1 MAINITLTLTAGLGA
16 DLGPNFNL
24 TANVGSV
31 TPSTATKTE
40 LTTGINVSVDDAATQ
55 VTITSTGTCT
65 NALTLNIS
73 GIPTTTTTT
82 TTTTEAPTTT
92 TTTTTTE
99 APTTTTTTTV
109 APTCSSFTL
118 TDEPANVSGLEVRYR
133 KCSTG
138 DVVTESVNAQL
149 STDNGNGTFTYI
161 ICVDQISS
169 YSTPVCVESGI
180 EVSCP
185 VGWSMGA
192 PCGGGGGTT
201 TTTTAAPTTTTAA
214 PAGTFTVKNTS
225 GSGVISDVY
234 GPGGIYFYITTAG
247 SFPISNGQQ
256 VDATGASRTGDDI
269 IVEISSYSS
278 TSCLSLYINGG
289 LSGQLQVDANGTYTF
304 TNKTF
309 TSSDV
314 VLIEYV
320 SGVCA

>member
-138 DVVTESVNAQL
+138 DVVTESVDAQL

-201 TTTTAAPTTTTAA
+201 TTTTTTTTTGA
-214 PAGTFTVKNTS
+214 PGSFTVKNTS
-225 GSGVISDVY
+225 GSGQIDDVV
-234 GPGGIYFYITTAG
+234 GPGGAYFYFFNTGNFPLTSGQQADGGGG
-247 SFPISNGQQ
+247 SLTNSDIFVDISNF
-256 VDATGASRTGDDI
+256 
-269 IVEISSYSS
+269 SS
-278 TSCLSLYINGG
+278 TSCLSLYLNSALI
-289 LSGQLQVDANGTYTF
+289 GQLEVSANGTYTF

>member
-31 TPSTATKTE
+31 TPSTATKTQ

-138 DVVTESVNAQL
+138 EVVTESVNAQL

-201 TTTTAAPTTTTAA
+201 TTTTTTTAA
-214 PAGTFTVKNTS
+214 PGGSFTVNNVDGTGTIDAVTTGGTEFIIISTGNYPLSAGQSLS
-225 GSGVISDVY
+225 G
-234 GPGGIYFYITTAG
+234 TAG
-247 SFPISNGQQ
+247 SL
-256 VDATGASRTGDDI
+256 TGASVTVSLSTVSVPGCLFLNINGVLTTIAANTTGDW
-269 IVEISSYSS
+269 
-278 TSCLSLYINGG
+278 TF
-289 LSGQLQVDANGTYTF
+289 SGV
-304 TNKTF
+304 TF
-309 TSSDV
+309 TSTDT
-314 VLIEYV
+314 V
-320 SGVCA
+320 SISYFSGACP